1 MVGNWC
7 ALAIP
12 HEHRRMPPCVI
23 LLRTV
28 NVFALFCAGNLGP
41 ASDEGDVDAT
51 EFEKRLV

>member
-12 HEHRRMPPCVI
+12 NKHRRMPLCVI
-23 LLRTV
+23 LLRMV
-28 NVFALFCAGNLGP
+28 KVFALFCAGNLGP
-41 ASDEGDVDAT
+41 ASDEGDVNAA